1 MSIRSIYMVS
11 LAFTLAC
18 ASTGG
23 TGGGAPPPDRN
34 LLTEDQID
42 AISVTSAYEAVER
55 LRPMFLKTRGRST
68 INAGG
73 SEYAS
78 VFVDGQF
85 YGDLSSLR
93 NIVASQVR
101 EIRYLSGPDAVTK
114 YGMRYGSG
122 AIDVRIK

>member
-1 MSIRSIYMVS
+1 MSIRSVYMVS

-23 TGGGAPPPDRN
+23 AGGGAPPPDRN
-34 LLTEDQID
+34 LLTEDEIST
-42 AISVTSAYEAVER
+42 ISVASAYEAVER

-73 SEYAS
+73 SEYAT
-78 VFVDGQF
+78 VFVNGQF
-85 YGDLSSLR
+85 YGDLPNLR
-93 NIVASQVR
+93 NIMASEVR
-101 EIRYLSGPDAVTK
+101 EIRYLNGPDAVTK

>member
-1 MSIRSIYMVS
+1 MSIRSVYMVA

-34 LLTEDQID
+34 LLTADEI
-42 AISVTSAYEAVER
+42 ATISVASAYEAVER
-55 LRPMFLKTRGRST
+55 LRPLFLKTRGRST

-78 VFVDGQF
+78 VFVNGQF
-85 YGDLSSLR
+85 YGDLPSLR
-93 NIVASQVR
+93 NIVANEVR
-101 EIRYLSGPDAVTK
+101 DIRYFNGPDAVTK

>member
-1 MSIRSIYMVS
+1 MSIRSVYMVA

-23 TGGGAPPPDRN
+23 AGGSAPPPDRN
-34 LLTEDQID
+34 LLTDDEI
-42 AISVTSAYEAVER
+42 ATISVASAYEAVER
-55 LRPMFLKTRGRST
+55 LRPLFLKTRGRST

-78 VFVDGQF
+78 VFVNGQF
-85 YGDLSSLR
+85 YGDLPSLR
-93 NIVASQVR
+93 NIVANEVR
-101 EIRYLSGPDAVTK
+101 EIRYFNGPDAVTK

>member
-1 MSIRSIYMVS
+1 MVA

-23 TGGGAPPPDRN
+23 AGGSAPPPDRN
-34 LLTEDQID
+34 LLTDDEI
-42 AISVTSAYEAVER
+42 ATISVASAYEAVER
-55 LRPMFLKTRGRST
+55 LRPLFLKTRGRST

-78 VFVDGQF
+78 VFVNGQF
-85 YGDLSSLR
+85 YGDLPSLR
-93 NIVASQVR
+93 NIVANEVR
-101 EIRYLSGPDAVTK
+101 EIRYFNGPDAVTK